1 MARVGPQRHKK
12 ERKNNNNN
20 QLIKSSGLFR
30 KFPPLF
36 SNQAVAHQL
45 LTTSILALFPTSPL
59 HLARSLPTPLS
70 PSGCTYLS
78 PLGIKISSILVT

>member
-20 QLIKSSGLFR
+20 QLIKSSELFR

-36 SNQAVAHQL
+36 SIQAVAHQL
-45 LTTSILALFPTSPL
+45 LTTNILALFPIHLSIWHAVYPLPLVLQVARTSVP
-59 HLARSLPTPLS
+59 
-70 PSGCTYLS
+70 
-78 PLGIKISSILVT
+78 